1 MNTVQNADPK
11 NPSINQLPRKMA
23 LQRAYQTIGGSCQ
36 WPASAVTVSYTH
48 LYHYRIAQLLQLAE
62 HVYQFVRIAAMQ
74 ADARFVKNIQ
84 AAH

>member
-36 WPASAVTVSYTH
+36 WPASAVIENAAS
-48 LYHYRIAQLLQLAE
+48 IAML
-62 HVYQFVRIAAMQ
+62 
-74 ADARFVKNIQ
+74 
-84 AAH
+84 